1 MSQILDCTGR
11 SRADCFLTLSLF
23 SLRPA
28 PKLKVAENSLP
39 WEVIVGAVFSV
50 CSVCTA
56 RPRSS
61 CIPTQTV
68 LPLLVSGWCLSGR
81 VRAARPGAGP
91 GAIKTHW
98 RRNCR
103 YNCLP
108 ATGHGAAAARHWAA
122 LVFNVI
128 SATLQCA
135 VLMLCVLACVL
146 SCFTPWL
153 ISDQAAID

>member
-50 CSVCTA
+50 CSVCTPGPDHPA
-56 RPRSS
+56 SRPKQSS
-61 CIPTQTV
+61 LCWCRDGV
-68 LPLLVSGWCLSGR
+68 CLDGCGWPGR
-81 VRAARPGAGP
+81 VPGPA
-91 GAIKTHW
+91 AIKTHW